1 MPRMKMNDHQ
11 KELFWVIVALSVP
24 ALVMGNAVYQ
34 TYFTNIEHDIVFKV
48 FEAECLV
55 FKTGSKTQVLTWG
68 SGNYYFIGNWTR
80 QFNVGESYNVTYVH
94 QPGPTRS
101 HQNLIVVAWEET

>member
-1 MPRMKMNDHQ
+1 MNERQ
-11 KELFWVIVALSVP
+11 KELFWVIVALSIP
-24 ALVMGNAVYQ
+24 TLVMGNAVYQ

-68 SGNYYFIGNWTR
+68 SGNYISSVTGQDNLTLENTIMLPTFINQDQQDHIKT
-80 QFNVGESYNVTYVH
+80 
-94 QPGPTRS
+94 
-101 HQNLIVVAWEET
+101 